1 MYTRE
6 EEEVKKEVERRMP
19 RPVENRNFTGNS
31 SIVHNQK
38 LKVESSRAEKASS
51 CRLQRPAEER
61 E

>member
-6 EEEVKKEVERRMP
+6 EEEVKKEAVRRGT
-19 RPVENRNFTGNS
+19 RPVENRKFTGNS
-31 SIVHNQK
+31 SQSKV
-38 LKVESSRAEKASS
+38 KVESSRAEKASS